1 MLLRKFSDCF
11 HALVKATY
19 DYMLN
24 LASRRNA
31 MYFLFAVA
39 FIESSFFPI
48 PPDVMLIPMVLAAP
62 AKAWRIAG
70 IATAASVLGGAFGY
84 AIGVFFFDLIA
95 RPILTFYGYIHQFD
109 VFKDNYHCQRCGS
122 FGFCRLYAGFGRCAR
137 HALLSGGLAVEEIR
151 RTDERLHRE
160 KSGYAVRFVF
170 VASVGRFCLYKVS
183 LGQNKTPYPGF
194 YLVFVAESNASFG
207 QVVRRHFNIDLV
219 ADHDADAKL
228 AHFSGRM
235 GQNFDAVFQSDSEHG
250 IRQFLD
256 DIAGQFKQFFFT
268 HKIFLISFANDF
280 LPV

>member
-95 RPILTFYGYIHQFD
+95 RPILTFYGYMHQFD
-109 VFKDNYHCQRCGS
+109 VFKDYYHEWGAWIV
-122 FGFCRLYAGFGRCAR
+122 FGAGITPFPYKVITIA
-137 HALLSGGLAVEEIR
+137 SGVVHLDFAVFM
-151 RTDERLHRE
+151 L
-160 KSGYAVRFVF
+160 
-170 VASVGRFCLYKVS
+170 ASVVARGMR
-183 LGQNKTPYPGF
+183 F
-194 YLVFVAESNASFG
+194 YLVAWLL
-207 QVVRRHFNIDLV
+207 R
-219 ADHDADAKL
+219 
-228 AHFSGRM
+228 
-235 GQNFDAVFQSDSEHG
+235 
-250 IRQFLD
+250 
-256 DIAGQFKQFFFT
+256 
-268 HKIFLISFANDF
+268 
-280 LPV
+280 